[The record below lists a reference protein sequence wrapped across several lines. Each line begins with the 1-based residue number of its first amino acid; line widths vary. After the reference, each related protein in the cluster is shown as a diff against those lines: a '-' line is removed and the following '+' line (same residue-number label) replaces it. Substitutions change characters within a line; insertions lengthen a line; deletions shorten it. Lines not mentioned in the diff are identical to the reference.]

1 MASDKMKAHYD
12 HLASSAGFQE
22 EDQVW
27 LYYLTHNKGKSL
39 KL

>member
-12 HLASSAGFQE
+12 HLGNSAGFQVG
-22 EDQVW
+22 DQDR
-27 LYYLTHNKGKSL
+27 LYHLIYTQGKSL